1 MKRIRSACLIQ
12 TVCFAMKD
20 DLPREEA
27 ARLARREYDHYR
39 SSLDRNGT
47 RYRII
52 REQTMEDG
60 SGWKYVETIWVGPS
74 QFGSNLMNLTMGC
87 LNLSEGDSAYLDDLQ
102 VTAYDE
108 ETGRST
114 VIYSEDFSRDSGWTS
129 FNNSGGQSQYAYV
142 PQDGHNGS
150 GCLMI
155 TGRSYYNVLQE
166 GQPDYIAVQED
177 IPIPILFQALSESI
191 WGC

>member
-39 SSLDRNGT
+39 ASLDRNGT

-60 SGWKYVETIWVGPS
+60 SIEVEIKK
-74 QFGSNLMNLTMGC
+74 QYNYHDCGS
-87 LNLSEGDSAYLDDLQ
+87 YLD
-102 VTAYDE
+102 
-108 ETGRST
+108 G
-114 VIYSEDFSRDSGWTS
+114 
-129 FNNSGGQSQYAYV
+129 
-142 PQDGHNGS
+142 
-150 GCLMI
+150 
-155 TGRSYYNVLQE
+155 
-166 GQPDYIAVQED
+166 
-177 IPIPILFQALSESI
+177 
-191 WGC
+191 